1 MTQMASAHVSGAG
14 QDPEKRKQILTGA
27 RQVFLE
33 RGFDAAS
40 MGDIARAAGVSKGT
54 LYVYFQD
61 KEDLFAALVTNE
73 CSETAELLFE
83 LDTNEA
89 DVEKV
94 LTKLGTSFI
103 EVMVRPEQIATLRTV
118 IAIGS
123 RFPEISLRFFEA
135 GPCLGVRR
143 LADFLKV
150 KVAQGVLDITD
161 VELAASQFLSLCK
174 DGVALP
180 ILLGS
185 EADVDS
191 AHAKKIVQGAV
202 RTFMRA
208 HADPRRRLGRQISIF
223 GLGGKSWRSP
233 STESKP
239 ATP

>member
-61 KEDLFAALVTNE
+61 KEDLFAALVTSE
-73 CSETAELLFE
+73 CSETAELLFV
-83 LDTNEA
+83 LDANEA
-89 DVEKV
+89 DIEKV

-103 EVMVRPEQIATLRTV
+103 AAMVRPEHIATLRTV

-123 RFPEISLRFFEA
+123 RFPEIGMRFFEA

-143 LADFLKV
+143 LADYLKV
-150 KVAQGVLDITD
+150 KVEQGVLDIED

-174 DGVALP
+174 DGVTLP

-191 AHAKKIVQGAV
+191 VHANKIVRGAV

-208 HADPRRRLGRQISIF
+208 YADPRRQVARRICNF
-223 GLGGKSWRSP
+223 GLRRKSWRSS
-233 STESKP
+233 STASKP
-239 ATP
+239 ATQ